1 MFFVVRHSPS
11 LCNGHVCVIEPV
23 AADNVSLAGLS
34 RERSPK
40 IVNPVDVI
48 LKQADV
54 PGVGA
59 TRDASG
65 PHRRPSRQYAIAAEL
80 PVCRPLESRGHVD
93 RKTGGPACDPGQIP
107 PANNCVE
114 AFADRVSEMTAMPE
128 R

>member
-59 TRDASG
+59 TGEGSG
-65 PHRRPSRQYAIAAEL
+65 PNRRPGRKYAFAGEL
-80 PVCRPLESRGHVD
+80 PFCRPLEPRGQVE
-93 RKTGGPACDPGQIP
+93 RKPGGQGWDPEKTP

-114 AFADRVSEMTAMPE
+114 AFADRVS
-128 R
+128 

>member
-59 TRDASG
+59 DGGAG
-65 PHRRPSRQYAIAAEL
+65 VGDRRIA
-80 PVCRPLESRGHVD
+80 
-93 RKTGGPACDPGQIP
+93 
-107 PANNCVE
+107 
-114 AFADRVSEMTAMPE
+114 
-128 R
+128 